1 VNLQIIENLETGAP
15 LKKFN
20 PNSVLASPKIQLCLC
35 KTRKKKIIIFLHEEA
50 KRLPQKR

>member
-1 VNLQIIENLETGAP
+1 MHLQIIENLESRAP
-15 LKKFN
+15 LKKLN
-20 PNSVLASPKIQLCLC
+20 PNNVLASPKIQLCLC